1 MSRKVNTNTGQKQT
15 FISAIILGV
24 LALIAGGIFLVQF
37 KFNPAVQPLASVLA
51 VDNQNQAAP
60 LGPIEKSLITFPTGQ
75 APLGPLETFDAS
87 GLSDK
92 INGKAEL
99 YLTAGFIRLLSQRFE
114 DKTAGD
120 VWMEVFVYDMQST
133 QNAFAVFSAQR
144 REDAQPVNIGQY
156 AYQTQNAL
164 FFVHGLFY
172 VEIIA
177 SEVSETIQQS
187 MRSFAEAFIAQ
198 HSIEATPAIAEK
210 KIFPEEGLVA
220 DSVALVS
227 ADAFGYD
234 RFDQIFTATYHLKDT
249 ELMAYISSR
258 KTPREAQTLAFGYQ
272 EFLTTFG
279 GETVEFNLPIA
290 SAKMIYIL
298 DTYEIVFAH
307 GIYLAGVR
315 EAEDKQTAR
324 ELAMR
329 LFKRIKEVSDESRSR
344 S

>member
-1 MSRKVNTNTGQKQT
+1 MV
-15 FISAIILGV
+15 ILGI
-24 LALIAGGIFLVQF
+24 LAVIAGGIFFVQF
-37 KFNPAVQPLASVLA
+37 NFNPAVQPVTSVLSA
-51 VDNQNQAAP
+51 GHQNHTVPTDSSEQ
-60 LGPIEKSLITFPTGQ
+60 SLISFPSGQ
-75 APLGPLETFDAS
+75 VPLDALETFDAAD
-87 GLSDK
+87 LSDK

-99 YLTAGFIRLLSQRFE
+99 YLTAGFIRLHSQRFE

-156 AYQTQNAL
+156 AYQTRNAL
-164 FFVHGLFY
+164 FFVHGSFY

-177 SEVSETIQQS
+177 SEVSETIPQS

-198 HSIEATPAIAEK
+198 HPIEATPAIAEK
-210 KIFPEEGLVA
+210 RIFPEEGLVA
-220 DSVALVS
+220 DSIALVS

-234 RFDQIFTATYHLKDT
+234 RFDQIFTATYRLKDA

-258 KTPREAQTLAFGYQ
+258 KTPREAEALAFGYQ

-279 GETVEFNLPIA
+279 GETAEFDSPIA

-307 GIYLAGVR
+307 GAYLAGVR

-329 LFKRIKEVSDESRSR
+329 LFKRIKAADPKSESDVK
-344 S
+344 